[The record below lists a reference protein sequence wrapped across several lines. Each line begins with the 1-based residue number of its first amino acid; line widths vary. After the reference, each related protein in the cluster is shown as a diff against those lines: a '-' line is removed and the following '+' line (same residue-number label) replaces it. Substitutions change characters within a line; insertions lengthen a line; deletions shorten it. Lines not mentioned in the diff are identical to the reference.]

1 VASSMVAIAAA
12 VLILLIFPIPALIRA
27 LTTCYDFRDGYL
39 YATKG
44 GVLFRSEKSYELTH
58 LLDTTIARGP
68 LDFLTNNGSLH
79 LHFEKHGTVVLRG
92 LAPMSEL
99 KKIRDDLNNFSRLLR
114 SHPVL
119 KGLIA

>member
-1 VASSMVAIAAA
+1 MILVFELALVA
-12 VLILLIFPIPALIRA
+12 LILLIFPIATLIRA
-27 LTTCYDFRDGYL
+27 CTTCYDFRDGFL

-44 GVLFRSEKSYELTH
+44 GVLFRHEKSYELTH

-92 LAPMSEL
+92 LAPMPEL
-99 KKIRDDLNNFSRLLR
+99 KQIRDDLNNFSRLLH
-114 SHPVL
+114 SFPVL
-119 KGLIA
+119 KGLIS